1 MEGRVVR
8 SATKKAG
15 RQNIHT
21 EKMDEENMNPFA
33 GLAEMIKHHHETGRK
48 MNAAAKEEKEK
59 AEREIMMNLWGW
71 LSNNTETYAEA
82 FDGVHAYRKG
92 LFAIRE
98 VILEMPHTVMVP
110 VIRAFSAQMALDADM
125 IEKMQKVADEMESS
139 RPKPPQG

>member
-1 MEGRVVR
+1 MEGRGVR

-21 EKMDEENMNPFA
+21 EKMDEEHMNPFD
-33 GLAEMIKHHHETGRK
+33 GIVEMMKHHHETTRK
-48 MNAAAKEEKEK
+48 MSEASKNDKEK

-71 LSNNTETYAEA
+71 LGNNTETYDEA
-82 FDGVHAYRKG
+82 FVGAHAYKKG
-92 LFAIRE
+92 LYAIRE
-98 VILEMPHTVMVP
+98 VILEMPHTIMVP

-139 RPKPPQG
+139 RPKPQ